1 MHRKHTGSC
10 RQLKLI
16 PVVYQ
21 QNNGSFINI
30 CVFWNIYYSA
40 HVVKY
45 LVTNTYTKIH
55 KEFKTRRKTKCL
67 SPTTH
72 KPAASPSGE
81 FCSLLHSSKH
91 IYLRADFTEV
101 PEHLCFF
108 LRTLCMKLSFYLP
121 MLYNFLHK
129 RLLQTY
135 MFLTLRVY
143 YSVFSYMH
151 QTPVPQWEK
160 TTNTSHNPQNPS
172 EIGNGDWFCHFYIV
186 WYVLYLHIKIGFD
199 VKISISSKKIL
210 QQLEILAVFQ
220 NI

>member
-1 MHRKHTGSC
+1 M
-10 RQLKLI
+10 
-16 PVVYQ
+16 
-21 QNNGSFINI
+21 
-30 CVFWNIYYSA
+30 

-45 LVTNTYTKIH
+45 LVNKHTKIH
-55 KEFKTRRKTKCL
+55 EEFKTSRKTKHL

-72 KPAASPSGE
+72 KPAASPSGT

-108 LRTLCMKLSFYLP
+108 LRTLCMKLSIYLP

-135 MFLTLRVY
+135 MFLTFRVY
-143 YSVFSYMH
+143 YSAFSYIH
-151 QTPVPQWEK
+151 QTPALQWK
-160 TTNTSHNPQNPS
+160 KNANTSPHPQNPS
-172 EIGNGDWFCHFYIV
+172 EIGNGNWFCHFYIV
-186 WYVLYLHIKIGFD
+186 LYVLYLHIKIGFD
-199 VKISISSKKIL
+199 VKISISHKKIW
-210 QQLEILAVFQ
+210 QQLEILAVFH